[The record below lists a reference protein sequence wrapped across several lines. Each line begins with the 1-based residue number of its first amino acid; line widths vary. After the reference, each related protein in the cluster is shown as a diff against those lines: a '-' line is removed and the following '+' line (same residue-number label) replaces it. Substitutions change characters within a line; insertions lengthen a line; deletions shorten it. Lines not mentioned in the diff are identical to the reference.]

1 MDLDW
6 SLTILCKYWAD
17 SVKILDKCCANI
29 GQILGKYWASIGL
42 IMCKYWENIVQI
54 PLWKSRD
61 LLKLQCSL
69 KDTDTQFLNFH
80 LRDWLTDI
88 PSSGDAYASKKEISV
103 QLVWFLESLC
113 KKCSEVLGKPSKK
126 NREKGVGGYCSVRGP
141 KWLTWQYSFTQH

>member
-1 MDLDW
+1 MKIADQILGQISIFMLFAYPPSLSEKFRNFTNYQFLNLDLDW
-6 SLTILCKYWAD
+6 SLTILCKYWTD

-29 GQILGKYWASIGL
+29 GQILGKYWANIGL

-103 QLVWFLESLC
+103 QLVLVVF
-113 KKCSEVLGKPSKK
+113 G
-126 NREKGVGGYCSVRGP
+126 
-141 KWLTWQYSFTQH
+141 F